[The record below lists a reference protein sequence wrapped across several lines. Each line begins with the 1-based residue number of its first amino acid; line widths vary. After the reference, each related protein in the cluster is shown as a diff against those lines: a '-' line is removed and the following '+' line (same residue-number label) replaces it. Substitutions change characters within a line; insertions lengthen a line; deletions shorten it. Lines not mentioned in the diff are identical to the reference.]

1 MSKSLQYQLY
11 SKIYFH
17 SATQLVK
24 DFFEWVNSSIYVEK
38 RSCITTYNRTV
49 LLYIS
54 ADSVPQLLTHSAYI
68 RVTVFVIFY
77 RIIFI
82 WRTRSDYK

>member
-1 MSKSLQYQLY
+1 MSKILQYQLY

-24 DFFEWVNSSIYVEK
+24 DFFEWVNSSIHVEK
-38 RSCITTYNRTV
+38 RSCITTYNRIV